1 MSPSRNLDVGNLVY
15 LERAVSRQGVKSEA
29 KASPSVA
36 DYVGVGLQ
44 LQLLQ
49 PDALVSRGG
58 FSPRLNKHSAS
69 LHANLL

>member
-1 MSPSRNLDVGNLVY
+1 MN
-15 LERAVSRQGVKSEA
+15 SEA
-29 KASPSVA
+29 KASPRVA